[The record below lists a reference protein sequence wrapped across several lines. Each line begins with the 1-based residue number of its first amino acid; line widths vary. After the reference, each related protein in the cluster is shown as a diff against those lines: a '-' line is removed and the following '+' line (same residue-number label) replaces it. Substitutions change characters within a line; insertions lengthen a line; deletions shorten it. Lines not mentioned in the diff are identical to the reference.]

1 AVRTQF
7 ARPFITAF
15 PGNRHT
21 VKNMIFGP
29 GVVTVEFSFEAQ
41 HKGPFAGHAATGARV
56 KLPGCGVYE
65 YDSSKRQIT
74 SGRIYFDM
82 GTLLQFI
89 TDSLRDDHKKSE
101 ETLQTNER
109 NLSLITNVIPTFI
122 HVLRADGS
130 VLYVNQAVL
139 GYTGLT
145 MEDVRKEDYRARVFH
160 PEDVERV
167 REERREALSRP
178 VPFENEQRALGKDGS
193 YRWFL
198 IRYNPLLDEQGRI
211 DRWYVAGFDI
221 DGRKKAEA
229 ELKRAYLL
237 LAEAQRLS
245 KTGSFITDL
254 LLDEHNWSEEA
265 FRIFEFDP
273 ATKITVQMI
282 RDMVHTEDLP
292 RFDSVIARGMSGMD

>member
-1 AVRTQF
+1 MAASTALWSGVEVESFIHEYYDAWSGTEEDRIMSYYAENVVLQIPGLLMEGKEAVRTQF

-139 GYTGLT
+139 GYTG
-145 MEDVRKEDYRARVFH
+145 
-160 PEDVERV
+160 
-167 REERREALSRP
+167 
-178 VPFENEQRALGKDGS
+178 
-193 YRWFL
+193 
-198 IRYNPLLDEQGRI
+198 
-211 DRWYVAGFDI
+211 
-221 DGRKKAEA
+221 
-229 ELKRAYLL
+229 
-237 LAEAQRLS
+237 
-245 KTGSFITDL
+245 
-254 LLDEHNWSEEA
+254 
-265 FRIFEFDP
+265 
-273 ATKITVQMI
+273 
-282 RDMVHTEDLP
+282 
-292 RFDSVIARGMSGMD
+292 